1 MDDALKQ
8 RLVGATVLAVFAV
21 LIVPWLLGK
30 PAPAER
36 ERGHPRPVHKP
47 LMVAPLTPPLPIQQA
62 SETAK
67 RELPV
72 TPTMPLTASQAPV
85 QRAPVKPQAKAIGNG
100 WFVQLAAFS
109 SDANAQKLTRQ
120 LGKFG
125 QSSEVRVDGAYWL
138 VFAGPFKSQA
148 DASKARSALERRT
161 GLRGVV
167 RAPAG

>member
-1 MDDALKQ
+1 MDDVLKQ

-36 ERGHPRPVHKP
+36 ERDHPRPVRKP
-47 LMVAPLTPPLPIQQA
+47 LMVAPLAPSSSIQHP

-67 RELPV
+67 REPGLAPAV
-72 TPTMPLTASQAPV
+72 PLIASQAPV
-85 QRAPVKPQAKAIGNG
+85 RRAPVKLHKPAIGNG

-120 LGKFG
+120 LGKLG
-125 QSSEVRVDGAYWL
+125 QSSEVRIDGVYWL
-138 VFAGPFKSQA
+138 VFAGPFKA
-148 DASKARSALERRT
+148 KVGASKARSALERRT

>member
-1 MDDALKQ
+1 MDDVLKQ

-36 ERGHPRPVHKP
+36 ERDHPRPVRKP
-47 LMVAPLTPPLPIQQA
+47 LMVAPLAPSSSIQHP

-67 RELPV
+67 RELRVAPAV
-72 TPTMPLTASQAPV
+72 PLTASQAPV
-85 QRAPVKPQAKAIGNG
+85 KRALVKAQAQVIGNG

-120 LGKFG
+120 LGKLG
-125 QSSEVRVDGAYWL
+125 QSSDVRVDGAYWL

-148 DASKARSALERRT
+148 GASKARSALERRT